1 MIAQAGAFGV
11 FIFRFL
17 ERLLIPT
24 GLHHVLNGIFRT
36 TAIGGVYEG
45 VEGCLNIFLQYVGKV
60 DIATLAPFT
69 KFLGQGKMPYMM
81 FGLPAAAYAIYKA
94 SPDEKKPKV
103 KALMLAGLAASM
115 VSGITEPL
123 EFAFMFVLPT

>member
-60 DIATLAPFT
+60 DIAINHKINEP
-69 KFLGQGKMPYMM
+69 
-81 FGLPAAAYAIYKA
+81 
-94 SPDEKKPKV
+94 KPLFC
-103 KALMLAGLAASM
+103 AHSN
-115 VSGITEPL
+115 I
-123 EFAFMFVLPT
+123 